1 MDGGAMGGMPGMGLN
16 LNNLGTTLDYLNTNG
31 HAQFLP
37 NAQVNIKDMVG
48 GNQSYLVFGG
58 LQNLEEDHED
68 REEREE
74 RERDILNLEEDNERE
89 EHERDLLN
97 LEEDNE
103 HEERE
108 RDLMML
114 REERERE
121 GDL

>member
-1 MDGGAMGGMPGMGLN
+1 MGIGNGDSSFGNSGSATGPSTSVDFKMDGGAMGGMPGMGLN
-16 LNNLGTTLDYLNTNG
+16 LNNIGTTLDYLNTNG

-58 LQNLEEDHED
+58 LQNLEENH
-68 REEREE
+68 
-74 RERDILNLEEDNERE
+74 
-89 EHERDLLN
+89 
-97 LEEDNE
+97 EEDNE

>member
-1 MDGGAMGGMPGMGLN
+1 MGGMPGMGLN

-58 LQNLEEDHED
+58 LQNLEEDHEE

-74 RERDILNLEEDNERE
+74 RDLLNLEEDNERE

>member
-1 MDGGAMGGMPGMGLN
+1 MGGMPGMGLN

-68 REEREE
+68 REERE
-74 RERDILNLEEDNERE
+74 RDLLNLEEDNERE